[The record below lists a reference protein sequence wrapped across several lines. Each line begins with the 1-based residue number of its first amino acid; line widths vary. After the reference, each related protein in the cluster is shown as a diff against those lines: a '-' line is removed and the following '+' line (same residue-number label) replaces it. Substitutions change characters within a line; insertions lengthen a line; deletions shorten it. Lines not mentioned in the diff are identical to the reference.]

1 MMQPDVVLIRTPR
14 FSDERGWFQEVWSR
28 QRMAAFGLDY
38 DFVQDNQSLSVTAG
52 VVRGLHFQRPPMA
65 QAKLVRC
72 VRGAIL
78 DVVVDLRRGTPT
90 YGQAYSVRLDD
101 QSGEQLLV
109 PPHFAHGFMTLMPDT
124 EVAYKVTSPYAPDLE
139 GGLAWDDPALKINW
153 PLPQDQVQLS
163 ERDRLWPS
171 LAAFESPFTGQGP
184 SQLRRLD
191 LTSTA
196 A

>member
-1 MMQPDVVLIRTPR
+1 MQSDVILIRTPR
-14 FSDERGWFQEVWSR
+14 FGDERGWFQEVWSR

-38 DFVQDNQSLSVTAG
+38 DFVQDNQSLSVQPG

-78 DVVVDLRRGTPT
+78 DVVVDLRRGAPT
-90 YGQAYSVRLDD
+90 FGHSYTVRLDD

-109 PPHFAHGFMTLMPDT
+109 PPHFAHGFMTLMPHT
-124 EVAYKVTSPYAPDLE
+124 EVAYKVTAPYAPDHE
-139 GGLAWDDPALKINW
+139 GGVAWDDAALSIDW
-153 PLPQDQVQLS
+153 PFPRDQVQLS
-163 ERDRLWPS
+163 ERDRLWPR
-171 LAAFESPFTGQGP
+171 LAELDTPFSGQGP

-191 LTSTA
+191 LTCA
-196 A
+196 VA